1 MPAMSGW
8 IDIDKDMVD
17 DPRLN
22 AAADK
27 LCELLAITD
36 RQTGLELSG
45 TDELLHARNALLGAL
60 VTLWRYADEHI
71 RDDDTLPL
79 RCKTLDAI
87 VGLAGFCRLL
97 PTDWIVE
104 LDDGTVKLPGYVK
117 KNRLITKRKRIARN
131 RERQAKWR
139 ANQTE
144 RNAVGNGVSNST
156 HNGPVT
162 RYASVTDEGPIP
174 IPIPTLKTLR
184 SSSSGDLSPSLSV
197 GGDQTI
203 KKKYERQRQAV
214 EALVRTLAAEKQA

>member
-1 MPAMSGW
+1 MSGW

-27 LCELLAITD
+27 LSKLFAITD
-36 RQTGLELSG
+36 RQTDLELSG
-45 TDELLHARNALLGAL
+45 TDELWYARNALLGAL

-79 RCKTLDAI
+79 RCTTLDAI
-87 VGLAGFCRLL
+87 VGLTGFCRLL
-97 PTDWIVE
+97 PADWIVE
-104 LDDGTVKLPGYVK
+104 LDDGTVKLPGYVE

-139 ANQTE
+139 ANQAK
-144 RNAVGNGVSNST
+144 RNAVGDGVSNST
-156 HNGPVT
+156 HNRPVT

-174 IPIPTLKTLR
+174 TPSPTLKTLR

-197 GGDQTI
+197 RGTKDVL
-203 KKKYERQRQAV
+203 KKREDKRGKV
-214 EALVRTLAAEKQA
+214 DALVREVAREKRLA

>member
-1 MPAMSGW
+1 MSGW

-27 LCELLAITD
+27 LCELRVITD
-36 RQTGLELSG
+36 RRTGLELSG
-45 TDELLHARNALLGAL
+45 TDELWYARNVLLGAL

-79 RCKTLDAI
+79 RCTTLDAI
-87 VGLAGFCRLL
+87 VGLTGFCQLL

-104 LDDGTVKLPGYVK
+104 LDDGTVKLPGYVE

-131 RERQAKWR
+131 RERQSKWR
-139 ANQTE
+139 ANQAK
-144 RNAVGNGVSNST
+144 RNAVGDSVSNST

-162 RYASVTDEGPIP
+162 RYASVTDGDPIP
-174 IPIPTLKTLR
+174 SPIPTSKTLR
-184 SSSSGDLSPSLSV
+184 SSSSGDLSPSSSV
-197 GGDQTI
+197 RGEPDGLKNREEKKQKVQT
-203 KKKYERQRQAV
+203 
-214 EALVRTLAAEKQA
+214 LVAELADAKRWA